1 MATRTHALA
10 ALAAACLLTL
20 AAAGVAAASTTPA
33 PPAKALPITAATG
46 AGRLPIPGYVVE
58 TSQLITAPDG
68 TQTPGSVNCP
78 LGKVPLG
85 GGVVVTSTSIFA
97 NVNSSFPSSTGWS
110 ADVNNATGSDTTF
123 EVIAVCAKPP
133 RHYSIQQSNLVDN
146 PANTQSVA
154 VALCPAG
161 SLPLGGG
168 AVSTS
173 ANLFVNVNT
182 TQPFGNQWKIFEN
195 NASTPDIDASV
206 VAIAICGKLP
216 GYNVQQGPSAPNPP
230 VTQVESS
237 ASCPVGTLPT
247 GGGLISSFSNVGV
260 NLNSSAPNVSSWI
273 AFENNASA
281 FTPSAIATVVCAGA
295 S

>member
-1 MATRTHALA
+1 MSTRKCALA
-10 ALAAACLLTL
+10 SLAGACLLTL

-33 PPAKALPITAATG
+33 PPAKAVPVSAATG

-58 TSQLITAPDG
+58 TSQLLAAPDD
-68 TQTPGSVNCP
+68 TQTRGTVSCP

-85 GGVVVTSTSIFA
+85 GGVVVTSGSIFA
-97 NVNSSFPSSTGWS
+97 NVNSSFPSATGWI
-110 ADVNNATGSDTTF
+110 ADVNNATGADTTF
-123 EVIAVCAKPP
+123 VVVAVCAKPP
-133 RHYSIQQSNLVDN
+133 RHYSIQQSNVVDN

-168 AVSTS
+168 ALSEST
-173 ANLFVNVNT
+173 NLFVNIDT

-195 NASTPDIDASV
+195 NASTPDIDTSV
-206 VAIAICGKLP
+206 QAIAICGKLP
-216 GYNVQQGPSAPNPP
+216 GYNVQQGPAAPNPP

-237 ASCPVGTLPT
+237 ASCPAGTIPT
-247 GGGLISSFSNVGV
+247 GGGMISDFSNVGV
-260 NLNSSAPNVSSWI
+260 NLNSSAPNGSSWI